1 MPHREREGMKTEVFQ
16 EIEEGVVDRTE
27 EILAMEEGVLRIGMD
42 INVSHVVLNT
52 TLQLNVQRIL
62 L

>member
-16 EIEEGVVDRTE
+16 EIEEGVVDRTD
-27 EILAMEEGVLRIGMD
+27 EILTIEEGVLRIGMD
-42 INVSHVVLNT
+42 INVSHVDLNT
-52 TLQLNVQRIL
+52 ILQLNVQRIL